1 MLPFSPLPNLL
12 PFFLAILISSLMF
25 SVFGLLLSVPF
36 RDIPDAM
43 PPATV
48 VRIAMVFI
56 CGVFI
61 PIESMPASLQT
72 VAYTLPLTYSVDAL
86 RQAMSGSL
94 NNQIFLIDLAVQ
106 IVYSFVFLFATIKLL
121 KKTIE

>member
-1 MLPFSPLPNLL
+1 
-12 PFFLAILISSLMF
+12 
-25 SVFGLLLSVPF
+25 
-36 RDIPDAM
+36 
-43 PPATV
+43 
-48 VRIAMVFI
+48 
-56 CGVFI
+56 
-61 PIESMPASLQT
+61 MPASLQT